1 MIPLIGDDIGLKFYN
16 NAAMLNYIYRFIAT
30 YVDEVGQ
37 FEFAEYDKVAFF
49 PGSFDPFT
57 LGHKAIATTIRDMG
71 FEVYL
76 ALDELSWTKRM
87 LPHALRR
94 NILAM
99 SISSEEGLN
108 LFLDDMQV
116 NLASS
121 DDMRRLRELFA
132 GKDLY
137 IVTGSDA
144 IANAAC

>member
-1 MIPLIGDDIGLKFYN
+1 MTRLHSSLVRLIRSL
-16 NAAMLNYIYRFIAT
+16 
-30 YVDEVGQ
+30 
-37 FEFAEYDKVAFF
+37 
-49 PGSFDPFT
+49 

-108 LFLDDMQV
+108 LFPDDMQV
-116 NLASS
+116 NLANS

-137 IVTGSDA
+137 IVTGSDTL
-144 IANAAC
+144 ANAACYKAAPSEYSITR